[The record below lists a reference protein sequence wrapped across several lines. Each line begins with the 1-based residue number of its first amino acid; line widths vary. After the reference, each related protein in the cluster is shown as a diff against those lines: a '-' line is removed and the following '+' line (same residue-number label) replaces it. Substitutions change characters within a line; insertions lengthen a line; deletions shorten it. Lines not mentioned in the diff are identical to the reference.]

1 MGRRS
6 RKHSPREQACDNQK
20 PLCNHAK
27 TDSRIDQLRP
37 LRIATEHLSF
47 VSMHI
52 LQTSDMYT
60 GRLGNRDAIH
70 VNASA
75 KVVLLV
81 RILDLESEEAGL
93 S

>member
-1 MGRRS
+1 
-6 RKHSPREQACDNQK
+6 
-20 PLCNHAK
+20 
-27 TDSRIDQLRP
+27 
-37 LRIATEHLSF
+37 
-47 VSMHI
+47 MHI
-52 LQTSDMYT
+52 LQTSDMYP